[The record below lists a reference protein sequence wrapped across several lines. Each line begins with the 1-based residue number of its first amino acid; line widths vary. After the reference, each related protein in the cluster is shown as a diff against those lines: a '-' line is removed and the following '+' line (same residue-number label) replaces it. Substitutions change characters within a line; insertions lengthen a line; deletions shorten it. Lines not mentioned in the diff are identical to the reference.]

1 MFSIKK
7 NYSGNSWP
15 IRALTNNH
23 IYLFLKPLKGLF
35 NMCKIAHAKITKR
48 SKFLLKTN
56 NYLLKRYVFNKAQK
70 KSYVFNTKCKS
81 FNAKLLF

>member
-1 MFSIKK
+1 
-7 NYSGNSWP
+7 
-15 IRALTNNH
+15 
-23 IYLFLKPLKGLF
+23 
-35 NMCKIAHAKITKR
+35 MCKIAHAKITKR